1 MTKIFYSL
9 LLLSGFLLATSC
21 NNREKE
27 FASELQLLDS
37 LENDLSAMEK
47 WMILDAKEIEQRY
60 KQMEENTDYF
70 KAHFKDTISLELAL
84 AFDQYHGAEPIYKN
98 YIRHHIAIEKEHKE
112 LTEQVKNL
120 RHSLLKGEVTRPDF
134 KVYYAKESQETEA
147 LEEHVNDIYKKV
159 LEVEPMYKRAAAVI
173 DAEVTSLRKKETK

>member
-1 MTKIFYSL
+1 MTKIFYPL
-9 LLLSGFLLATSC
+9 ILILSILTATSC
-21 NNREKE
+21 SNREKE
-27 FASELQLLDS
+27 FATELQLLDS
-37 LENDLSAMEK
+37 LANDLSAMEK

-70 KAHFKDTISLELAL
+70 KAHFKDTVYLELAL
-84 AFDQYHGAEPIYKN
+84 AFDQYNGAEPIYKN
-98 YIRHHIAIEKEHKE
+98 FIKHHTAIEKEHKE

-120 RHSLLKGEVTRPDF
+120 RHSMLKGEVTRPDF

-173 DAEVTSLRKKETK
+173 DAEVASLRKKETK

>member
-9 LLLSGFLLATSC
+9 ILILSILTATSC
-21 NNREKE
+21 SNREKE
-27 FASELQLLDS
+27 FATELQLLDS
-37 LENDLSAMEK
+37 LANDLSAMEK
-47 WMILDAKEIEQRY
+47 CMILDAKEIEQRY
-60 KQMEENTDYF
+60 KQMEENTGYF
-70 KAHFKDTISLELAL
+70 KAHFKDSISLELAL
-84 AFDQYHGAEPIYKN
+84 AFDQYNGAEPIYKN
-98 YIRHHIAIEKEHKE
+98 YIRHHAAIEKEHEE
-112 LTEQVKNL
+112 LTAQVKKL

-173 DAEVTSLRKKETK
+173 DAEVASLRKKETK

>member
-9 LLLSGFLLATSC
+9 LLLSGFLIATSC
-21 NNREKE
+21 NNREIE
-27 FASELQLLDS
+27 FATELQLLDT
-37 LENDLSAMEK
+37 LANDLATMGK
-47 WMILDAKEIEQRY
+47 WMVLDAEEIEQRY
-60 KQMEENTDYF
+60 KQMEENTSYF

-84 AFDQYHGAEPIYKN
+84 AFDQYNGAEPIYKN
-98 YIRHHIAIEKEHKE
+98 YIKHHAAIEKEHKE

-159 LEVEPMYKRAAAVI
+159 LEVEPMYKRAAAVV
-173 DAEVTSLRKKETK
+173 DAEVAALRKKETK

>member
-1 MTKIFYSL
+1 MTKIFYPL
-9 LLLSGFLLATSC
+9 ILILSILSATSC
-21 NNREKE
+21 SNREKE
-27 FASELQLLDS
+27 FATELQLLDS
-37 LENDLSAMEK
+37 LANDLSAMEK

-60 KQMEENTDYF
+60 KQMEENTAYF
-70 KAHFKDTISLELAL
+70 KAHFKDSISLELAL
-84 AFDQYHGAEPIYKN
+84 AFDQYNGAEPIYKN
-98 YIRHHIAIEKEHKE
+98 YIKHHVAIEKEHKE

-173 DAEVTSLRKKETK
+173 DAEVASLRKKETK